1 VIAFEVSDMTCG
13 HCVSTITKALK
24 AADKDA
30 KVQIDLATH
39 RVQVEPAAADAA
51 EFEEAIKD
59 AGYTPVAVQA
69 AAPAPAKPPGSC
81 CGSCHWNAFNLPP
94 RTSAANWHRR
104 GRGAEVFAKSK
115 AAAVKSLGVT
125 LLKLE
130 SDPIGMVAP
139 RTLPQAKG
147 ALGLR

>member
-51 EFEEAIKD
+51 EIEEAIKD

-81 CGSCHWNAFNLPP
+81 CGSCH
-94 RTSAANWHRR
+94 
-104 GRGAEVFAKSK
+104 
-115 AAAVKSLGVT
+115 
-125 LLKLE
+125 
-130 SDPIGMVAP
+130 
-139 RTLPQAKG
+139 
-147 ALGLR
+147 